1 MSVTRT
7 VIQTLF
13 PSSAGDPL
21 DFPRLGTR
29 FLALPPP
36 CGPERSGSPCIE
48 STKVV
53 RAIQNEATGRSRG
66 ASRLMARMTRPNLNQ
81 LADQLRT
88 LLPESAALA
97 GDEVRQSLKVFL
109 ESWLTRMNLVTRE
122 EFDAQTALLAR
133 TREKLEKLEALVA
146 EMERN
151 G

>member
-1 MSVTRT
+1 
-7 VIQTLF
+7 
-13 PSSAGDPL
+13 
-21 DFPRLGTR
+21 
-29 FLALPPP
+29 
-36 CGPERSGSPCIE
+36 
-48 STKVV
+48 
-53 RAIQNEATGRSRG
+53 
-66 ASRLMARMTRPNLNQ
+66 MARMTRPNLNQ